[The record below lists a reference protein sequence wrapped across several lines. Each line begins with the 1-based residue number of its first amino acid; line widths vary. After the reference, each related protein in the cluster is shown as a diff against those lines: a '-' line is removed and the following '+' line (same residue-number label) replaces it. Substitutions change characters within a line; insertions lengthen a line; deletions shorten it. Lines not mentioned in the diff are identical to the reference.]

1 MTRNILKDT
10 PTQVNT
16 TLLGVQI
23 VPGSGE
29 TANCTVSY
37 SVNGQD
43 WTDHKTVLTETNNVI
58 GSIPRNVYLK
68 FSQDVIITV
77 E

>member
-23 VPGSGE
+23 VPGDGE

-43 WTDHKTVLTETNNVI
+43 WTDHETVLTETNNVI
-58 GSIPRNVYLK
+58 GSIPRYVYLK